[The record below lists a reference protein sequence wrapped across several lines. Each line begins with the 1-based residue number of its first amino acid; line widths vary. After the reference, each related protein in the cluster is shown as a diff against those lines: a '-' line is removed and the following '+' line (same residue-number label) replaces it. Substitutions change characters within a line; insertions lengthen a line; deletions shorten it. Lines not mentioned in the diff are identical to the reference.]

1 VKRISPLD
9 HAWLLLESR
18 DTPMH
23 VGGLFEYTKP
33 KGAGPEFL
41 TETLASVRE
50 QATIPPPW
58 NLKLVDGPIVGHRLP
73 VMVEDRDV
81 DLEYH
86 VRHSAL
92 PHPGGQRE
100 LGILVSRLH
109 SNQLDLHRPLWE
121 IHTIDGLEGPDR
133 FAVYIKMHHSLIDGV
148 SGMRMLLRSLSPDP
162 DERDMG
168 AFWTVGAKEKPKRE
182 KPPEERSS
190 SPIDGLAGTAIGAAN
205 AAIGL
210 GKAGVE
216 LGLAS
221 FEEGGLS
228 APYSAPSSGL
238 GGHLNGQRRFAT
250 QQYDMEH
257 LKMLARGAG
266 ASLNDVVLYLSSS
279 ALRRYLAEHGQIPNR
294 SLTAGIPV
302 NLRDPDDQ
310 SAGTAIGMIITELGT
325 DIADPQ
331 ERLEAIMKSMSEAK
345 RHQSELPKAA
355 RTPYTLLL
363 NTPYIVGLM
372 AGLDGHAPIPFNVA
386 ISNVPGPQETLY
398 FNGARLDAAFP
409 LSLLTHGN
417 ALNITCL
424 SYAGTLNFGFTG
436 ARDTLPHLQRLALYM
451 KDSVDELEKLIRPI
465 KLENKPG
472 STNGRRTPASRKP
485 AKKAAAAKRTA
496 TKKPAAKKAPAKKAA
511 ARKPSGN
518 GASKAGAKSSGSAP
532 KSR

>member
-1 VKRISPLD
+1 MKRISPLD

-33 KGAGPEFL
+33 PGAGPDYL
-41 TETLASVRE
+41 TQTLSDVR
-50 QATIPPPW
+50 QQSKIPPPW
-58 NLKLVDGPIVGHRLP
+58 NLKLVDGPVVGHRLP
-73 VMVEDRDV
+73 LMVEDRDI

-92 PHPGGQRE
+92 PYPGGQRE
-100 LGILVSRLH
+100 LGMLVSRLH

-162 DERDMG
+162 DEREMG
-168 AFWTVGAKEKPKRE
+168 AFWTVGAKERPKR
-182 KPPEERSS
+182 PRPERQS
-190 SPIDGLAGTAIGAAN
+190 SPLDNLAGTALGAAN
-205 AAIGL
+205 TAVGL
-210 GKAGVE
+210 GRAGVE
-216 LGLAS
+216 LGMAAL
-221 FEEGGLS
+221 EEGGLS
-228 APYSAPSSGL
+228 APYTAPSSGL

-250 QQYDMEH
+250 QQYEMSQ
-257 LKMLARGAG
+257 LKSLAQGAG

-279 ALRRYLAEHGQIPNR
+279 ALRRYLAEHGQIPSR

-302 NLRDPDDQ
+302 NLRDPDDE
-310 SAGTAIGMIITELGT
+310 SAGTAIGMIIAELGT

-345 RHQSELPKAA
+345 QHQRELPAAA

-363 NTPYIVGLM
+363 NTPYIVGLV
-372 AGLDGHAPIPFNVA
+372 AGLDGRAPIPFNVA

-424 SYAGTLNFGFTG
+424 SYGGTLNFGFTG

-451 KDSVDELEKLIRPI
+451 KDSVDELEKLIKPMPLKRKAGDPKSGRTARPA
-465 KLENKPG
+465 K
-472 STNGRRTPASRKP
+472 RASAKSKP
-485 AKKAAAAKRTA
+485 ANGARSKTTAAGKKAASNGARSKPAGKA
-496 TKKPAAKKAPAKKAA
+496 KPAA
-511 ARKPSGN
+511 RKG
-518 GASKAGAKSSGSAP
+518 G
-532 KSR
+532 

>member
-1 VKRISPLD
+1 MKRISPLD

-33 KGAGPEFL
+33 PDAGPDYL
-41 TETLASVRE
+41 TQTLSDVR
-50 QATIPPPW
+50 QQSKIPPPW

-73 VMVEDRDV
+73 LMVEDRDI

-92 PHPGGQRE
+92 PYPGGQRE
-100 LGILVSRLH
+100 LGMLVSRLH

-133 FAVYIKMHHSLIDGV
+133 FAVYIKMHHSLIDGI

-162 DERDMG
+162 AEREMT
-168 AFWTVGAKEKPKRE
+168 AFWNVGAKERPKPAGGQRQ
-182 KPPEERSS
+182 S
-190 SPIDGLAGTAIGAAN
+190 SPLDNLTGAALGAAN
-205 AAIGL
+205 AAVGL
-210 GKAGVE
+210 GRAGVE
-216 LGLAS
+216 LGVAAL
-221 FEEGGLS
+221 EEGGLS
-228 APYSAPSSGL
+228 APYTAPSSGL

-250 QQYDMEH
+250 QQYELDQ
-257 LKMLARGAG
+257 LKSLAHGAG
-266 ASLNDVVLYLSSS
+266 ASLNDIVLYLSSS
-279 ALRRYLAEHGQIPNR
+279 ALRRYLAEHGQIPSR

-302 NLRDPDDQ
+302 NLRDAGDE
-310 SAGTAIGMIITELGT
+310 SAGTAIGMIIAELGT

-345 RHQSELPKAA
+345 QHQRELPAAA

-363 NTPYIVGLM
+363 NTPYILGLV
-372 AGLDGHAPIPFNVA
+372 AGLNGRAPIPFNVA
-386 ISNVPGPQETLY
+386 ISNVPGPQDTLY

-451 KDSVDELEKLIRPI
+451 KDSVDELEKLIKPMPLKRKTGTGGSKSGRAAKRP
-465 KLENKPG
+465 
-472 STNGRRTPASRKP
+472 STKSKTAGNGRAKAGTAR
-485 AKKAAAAKRTA
+485 KKAASNGSRAKGAAKP
-496 TKKPAAKKAPAKKAA
+496 KPAA
-511 ARKPSGN
+511 ARKSD
-518 GASKAGAKSSGSAP
+518 
-532 KSR
+532 

>member
-1 VKRISPLD
+1 
-9 HAWLLLESR
+9 
-18 DTPMH
+18 
-23 VGGLFEYTKP
+23 LFEYTKP

-58 NLKLVDGPIVGHRLP
+58 NLKLLDSPVVGHRLP
-73 VMVEDRDV
+73 LMVEERDV

-148 SGMRMLLRSLSPDP
+148 SGMRMLMRSLSPDP
-162 DERDMG
+162 KERDMG
-168 AFWTVGAKEKPKRE
+168 AFWTVGAKDKPK
-182 KPPEERSS
+182 KPRPEGSGSS
-190 SPIDGLAGTAIGAAN
+190 SPLDALTGTALGVAN
-205 AAIGL
+205 TAVGL
-210 GKAGVE
+210 GRAGVE

-228 APYSAPSSGL
+228 APYTAPSSGL

-250 QQYDMEH
+250 QQYELEH
-257 LKMLARGAG
+257 LKTLARGAG

-279 ALRRYLAEHGQIPNR
+279 ALRRYLAEHGQIPPR

-302 NLRDPDDQ
+302 NLREADDQ
-310 SAGTAIGMIITELGT
+310 SAGTAIGMIIAELGT

-331 ERLEAIMKSMSEAK
+331 ERLEAIMKSMAEAK
-345 RHQSELPKAA
+345 RHQSELPSAA

-372 AGLDGHAPIPFNVA
+372 AGLDGRAPIPFNVA
-386 ISNVPGPQETLY
+386 ISNVPGPQEELY

-417 ALNITCL
+417 ALNITCM

-451 KDSVDELEKLIRPI
+451 KDSVDELEKLIKPI
-465 KLENKPG
+465 KLEGKRGG
-472 STNGRRTPASRKP
+472 SNGRRKPATRKP
-485 AKKAAAAKRTA
+485 AAAKRAAAKPAATKKPTAKKAAGNGAGKSRAKPA
-496 TKKPAAKKAPAKKAA
+496 GAAKK
-511 ARKPSGN
+511 SG
-518 GASKAGAKSSGSAP
+518 
-532 KSR
+532 

>member
-41 TETLASVRE
+41 TETLADVRS
-50 QATIPPPW
+50 QASIPAPW
-58 NLKLVDGPIVGHRLP
+58 NLKLLDGPIVGHRLP
-73 VMVEDRDV
+73 VMVEDRDI

-162 DERDMG
+162 NERDMG
-168 AFWTVGAKEKPKRE
+168 AFWTVGAKERPKPKGD
-182 KPPEERSS
+182 PAQRSS
-190 SPIDGLAGTAIGAAN
+190 SPLDALAGSAIGAAN
-205 AAIGL
+205 AAVGL

-221 FEEGGLS
+221 FEDGGLS

-250 QQYDMEH
+250 QQYEMEH
-257 LKMLARGAG
+257 LKTLARGAG

-310 SAGTAIGMIITELGT
+310 SAGTAIGMIIAELGT

-331 ERLEAIMKSMSEAK
+331 ERLEAIMRSMSEAK
-345 RHQSELPKAA
+345 RHQSELPKSA

-363 NTPYIVGLM
+363 NTPYILGLM

-386 ISNVPGPQETLY
+386 ISNVPGPQEELY

-451 KDSVDELEKLIRPI
+451 KDSVDELEKLIKPI
-465 KLENKPG
+465 KLDGKRGG
-472 STNGRRTPASRKP
+472 SANGRSASARKP
-485 AKKAAAAKRTA
+485 AARKAPAKRA
-496 TKKPAAKKAPAKKAA
+496 PAKKPASKKPAAKKPAAKKPAKRSSAT
-511 ARKPSGN
+511 
-518 GASKAGAKSSGSAP
+518 AKSASGAD
-532 KSR
+532 KT